1 MMKINYKSDFDFI
14 LRLKDCQ
21 GKYIGWPKWDFTAK
35 FHTTQKAIYFE
46 AWKRGNETHNCYEDN
61 GAIHIVA
68 NSHGLGK
75 GRLNVEFTAELPNG
89 IYPDGSRRVVSP
101 VALDIELTTDAQ
113 CPIPDMEAEATIPIA
128 IQKIRIGDG
137 LGMTAAKR
145 VITGKLPKIGKKGCR
160 AYYLSKIHA
169 SSTPGA
175 YPTIIVSLM
184 TSALRTW
191 LDDDTAW
198 SVSNPYII
206 EGGSINKGAIK
217 AAGFGMSPIVGTRP
231 RHISKIPN
239 LTIDVDTELD
249 RVVLTKTQQGR
260 TLYGDSFL
268 WSEMAVY
275 ANGASWSE
283 AYKEAVVQYSDT
295 IDMWVAYPPDKGFVI
310 DTLAPPTETDVRE
323 FIGALLDE
331 PNPKIRRSRMR
342 QSVWQV
348 QFRRKVK
355 RFARGGESQRE
366 PLWFWSKK
374 ATSGTIFRIRRR
386 CRPLRDRKTG
396 GGTSQPIFKWIFQ
409 EPAIAMGLL
418 LNGDPQQFGR
428 DETIGQSQADIKNP
442 SKIRCTRQSG

>member
-1 MMKINYKSDFDFI
+1 MMEINYKSDFDFI

-46 AWKRGNETHNCYEDN
+46 AWKRGDETHNCYEDN

-128 IQKIRIGDG
+128 IQKIRRGDG

-169 SSTPGA
+169 PSPQA
-175 YPTIIVSLM
+175 LFPTIIVNLM

-191 LDDDTAW
+191 LRDDTVW

-206 EGGSINKGAIK
+206 EGGSINKRGFM

-231 RHISKIPN
+231 RYISKIPN

-249 RVVLTKTQQGR
+249 RVVLTKTQQGE
-260 TLYGDSFL
+260 TCYGDSFP
-268 WSEMAVY
+268 WAETAVF
-275 ANGASWSE
+275 ANGIFWGYNE
-283 AYKEAVVQYSDT
+283 VVVQYSDT
-295 IDMWVAYPPDKGFVI
+295 MDMWVAYPPDKGFVI

-331 PNPKIRRSRMR
+331 PTPQKRRILMR
-342 QSVWQV
+342 NSIWQV

-355 RFARGGESQRE
+355 REPKGQFERE
-366 PLWFWSKK
+366 PQWFWSKK

-386 CRPLRDRKTG
+386 YRNPRNRKNSG
-396 GGTSQPIFKWIFQ
+396 GFPSPSSSGYFK
-409 EPAIAMGLL
+409 
-418 LNGDPQQFGR
+418 N
-428 DETIGQSQADIKNP
+428 
-442 SKIRCTRQSG
+442 RQSPWVYYSMVFGNNLDGTKQLVNLKRI

>member
-1 MMKINYKSDFDFI
+1 MMEINYKSDFDFI

-46 AWKRGNETHNCYEDN
+46 AWKRGDETHNCYEDN

-75 GRLNVEFTAELPNG
+75 GRLNVEFTAELPDG

-128 IQKIRIGDG
+128 IQKIRRGDG

-169 SSTPGA
+169 PSPQA
-175 YPTIIVSLM
+175 LFPTIIVNLM

-191 LDDDTAW
+191 LGDDTVW

-206 EGGSINKGAIK
+206 ERGSINKGAFK

-231 RHISKIPN
+231 RYISKIPN

-249 RVVLTKTQQGR
+249 RVVLTKTQQGETR
-260 TLYGDSFL
+260 YGDSFL
-268 WSEMAVY
+268 WAEMAVY
-275 ANGASWSE
+275 ANGVFWGK
-283 AYKEAVVQYSDT
+283 AYNEAVVQYSDT
-295 IDMWVAYPPDKGFVI
+295 MDMWVAYPPDKGFVI

-331 PNPKIRRSRMR
+331 PNPKKRRSLMR
-342 QSVWQV
+342 ESMWQV

-355 RFARGGESQRE
+355 RFARGGEFQRE

-386 CRPLRDRKTG
+386 CRHPRNRKTG
-396 GGTSQPIFKWIFQ
+396 GVLPSPSSSGYFK
-409 EPAIAMGLL
+409 
-418 LNGDPQQFGR
+418 N
-428 DETIGQSQADIKNP
+428 
-442 SKIRCTRQSG
+442 RQSPWVYYSMAFGNNLDGTKQLVNLKRI